1 MELENREKRGGAR
14 MPKCAYDD
22 CIRRAKHYGLCYAHY
37 FSEWKRKNG
46 KERRKTTAGGHEAKA
61 TQELRWARRAYANA
75 ASVAARIDWRR
86 RISELEISLAEGS
99 TKPRDGLYGIC
110 EMCGA
115 DVELHAERGYAIVCS
130 EACLRA
136 RLQALSDD
144 RDLGLSEYA
153 EEGY

>member
-1 MELENREKRGGAR
+1 MS
-14 MPKCAYDD
+14 KCAYDD

-37 FSEWKRKNG
+37 FAEWKRKNG

-61 TQELRWARRAYANA
+61 NQELRWAKRAYANA

-86 RISELEISLAEGS
+86 RITEIEIDLLNVSRLD
-99 TKPRDGLYGIC
+99 TPRDGRYGIC

-115 DVELHAERGYAIVCS
+115 NVMLSAGQYQQAVICS

-144 RDLGLSEYA
+144 RDLGLSEYVDDQA
-153 EEGY
+153 